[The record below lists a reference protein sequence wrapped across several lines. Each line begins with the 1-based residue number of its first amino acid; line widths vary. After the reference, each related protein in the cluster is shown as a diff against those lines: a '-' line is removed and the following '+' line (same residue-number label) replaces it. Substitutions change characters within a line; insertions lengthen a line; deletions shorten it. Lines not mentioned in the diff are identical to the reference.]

1 MPFFSLLLIYNKDIN
16 ISKGSYK
23 VDLHH
28 LIKAAGFVLATLL
41 LYFQKWKKKFEI
53 MEELSAQAQSQQV
66 IWRIIVN
73 GFSNFFQ
80 L

>member
-1 MPFFSLLLIYNKDIN
+1 MRIISSYNLFTYKEINIVPFFSLLLIYNKDIN

-41 LYFQKWKKKFEI
+41 LYFQK
-53 MEELSAQAQSQQV
+53 
-66 IWRIIVN
+66 
-73 GFSNFFQ
+73 
-80 L
+80 